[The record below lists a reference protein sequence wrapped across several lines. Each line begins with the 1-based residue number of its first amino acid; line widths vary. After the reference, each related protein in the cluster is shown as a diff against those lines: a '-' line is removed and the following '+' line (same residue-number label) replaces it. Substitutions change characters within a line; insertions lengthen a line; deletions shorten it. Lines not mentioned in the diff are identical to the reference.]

1 VRLDREVLELL
12 GSEPELLAIADAIA
26 ETQGSTRQASRPTPP
41 AQLDSPARTR
51 LDDPRSQH
59 RRSTS

>member
-1 VRLDREVLELL
+1 VQLDREVLELL

-26 ETQGSTRQASRPTPP
+26 ETQAGTGQALGSTPP
-41 AQLDSPARTR
+41 AQLDFPAGIR
-51 LDDPRSQH
+51 LDYPRSRR

>member
-26 ETQGSTRQASRPTPP
+26 ETQGDTGQASGSTPSG
-41 AQLDSPARTR
+41 QLDLPAETR
-51 LDDPRSQH
+51 LDYPGSRR
-59 RRSTS
+59 RRSTP

>member
-26 ETQGSTRQASRPTPP
+26 ETQGDAGQALGSTPP
-41 AQLDSPARTR
+41 AQLDLPAGTR
-51 LDDPRSQH
+51 LDYPSSRR
-59 RRSTS
+59 RRSTP

>member
-26 ETQGSTRQASRPTPP
+26 ETQGNAGQASRSTPP
-41 AQLDSPARTR
+41 AQLDSPAGTR
-51 LDDPRSQH
+51 LNCPRSRR
-59 RRSTS
+59 RRSTP